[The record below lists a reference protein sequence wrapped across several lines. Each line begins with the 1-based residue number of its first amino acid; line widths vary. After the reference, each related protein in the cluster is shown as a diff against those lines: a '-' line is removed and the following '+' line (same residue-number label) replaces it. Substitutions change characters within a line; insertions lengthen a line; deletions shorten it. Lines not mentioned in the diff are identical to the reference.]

1 MLGAQKSCA
10 RAKNGKF
17 VKFHEN
23 IRQRKVPGNQNTTKQ
38 HQVQFLICPTTLII
52 PPLVPHYNVA
62 LLGLLVRYLALMM
75 KIVTLI

>member
-23 IRQRKVPGNQNTTKQ
+23 IRQRNVPGNQNTTKQ

-52 PPLVPHYNVA
+52 PPLVPLSDQNTGPASNVNIIM
-62 LLGLLVRYLALMM
+62 LHN
-75 KIVTLI
+75 

>member
-23 IRQRKVPGNQNTTKQ
+23 ESNVN
-38 HQVQFLICPTTLII
+38 II
-52 PPLVPHYNVA
+52 MLHY
-62 LLGLLVRYLALMM
+62 
-75 KIVTLI
+75 